1 MRFVYSVPSGLDRLP
16 RAYVRLRVNDVEMPA
31 LIDTGADASVLPEQE
46 ARTAGIDYEPISGAI
61 GIAGLVPAFR
71 VRRPIAVTLLAPHR
85 RRRGIG
91 WTAVGTY
98 RIRPIV
104 VRSSVPMP
112 ALIGRTDLLVRY
124 RFTLVGARQ
133 IFELNDV
140 A

>member
-31 LIDTGADASVLPEQE
+31 LIDTGADVSVLPEQV
-46 ARTAGIDYEPISGAI
+46 ARAAGIEYETIAGAI
-61 GIAGLVPAFR
+61 GIAGLVPAFQ
-71 VRRPIAVTLLAPHR
+71 VRRPIVVTLLAPHR
-85 RRRGIG
+85 QRRGID
-91 WTAVGTY
+91 WTAVGSY
-98 RIRPIV
+98 RVRPIV

-124 RFTLVGARQ
+124 RFTLVEARQ
-133 IFELNDV
+133 IFELTEV